1 MQQGSATMLSA
12 SFVEN
17 KVVLLVTV
25 GSFFLKCIFSIYLCV
40 KYFWQ
45 YSLVVNRQ

>member
-1 MQQGSATMLSA
+1 MQQGSATILSGY
-12 SFVEN
+12 FVEN
-17 KVVLLVTV
+17 KVILLVTV
-25 GSFFLKCIFSIYLCV
+25 GSFFLRCIFSIYSCV